1 MSAPRVL
8 IVEDETKISQLIA
21 KNLAAIGLECNT
33 AADGIAALD
42 LFAKV
47 EPDLVVLDLM
57 LPGMDGLDVCRR
69 IRARSRV
76 PILMLTARRDEADVV
91 LGLELGADDY
101 MTKPFGVRE
110 LVARVR
116 ALLRRALPEEDAPV
130 HLGPLAL
137 DPGRR
142 RLTIDG
148 RPADLT
154 TLEFDLLLF
163 LAKHPGRVFS
173 RDQLLEQVW
182 GRDRVVDSRSIDSLV
197 SRLRKKVEPDPDSPK
212 FVQTVWGSGY
222 RMAEPG
228 S

>member
-8 IVEDETKISQLIA
+8 IVEDEAKISHLIA
-21 KNLAAIGLECNT
+21 KNLAAIGLECST

-42 LFAKV
+42 LFAKT
-47 EPDLVVLDLM
+47 EPDLVLLDLM
-57 LPGMDGLDVCRR
+57 LPGMDGLEVCRR

-130 HLGPLAL
+130 HVGPLAL
-137 DPGRR
+137 DPARR
-142 RLTIDG
+142 RLDIDG
-148 RPADLT
+148 RPVELT

-182 GRDRVVDSRSIDSLV
+182 GSDRVVDSRSIDSLV
-197 SRLRKKVEPDPDSPK
+197 SRLRKKVEADPDSPK
-212 FVQTVWGSGY
+212 LIQTVWGAGY
-222 RMAEPG
+222 RMAEAE